1 VDQVLA
7 FVEEN
12 YLYLMGI
19 LLVAFI
25 LVRIVKSVI
34 KWLLLTL
41 IVFGVAVWGYVYVP
55 EEIREVPKE
64 VAETLVQEQVD
75 KVLASIVTATN
86 LDVSL
91 RDDGSYILSA
101 RIYSEGVD
109 ILLTGKPGSDKATLY
124 IGKVSKEVKLN
135 SQLIKFIQSKL

>member
-1 VDQVLA
+1 
-7 FVEEN
+7 
-12 YLYLMGI
+12 
-19 LLVAFI
+19 
-25 LVRIVKSVI
+25 VRIIKSVI

-55 EEIREVPKE
+55 EEVREAPKE
-64 VAETLVQEQVD
+64 VAKTLAQEQVD

-91 RDDGSYILSA
+91 RDDGTYILSA
-101 RIYSEGVD
+101 RVYSEGVD

-124 IGKVSKEVKLN
+124 IGKVSKEVKLS